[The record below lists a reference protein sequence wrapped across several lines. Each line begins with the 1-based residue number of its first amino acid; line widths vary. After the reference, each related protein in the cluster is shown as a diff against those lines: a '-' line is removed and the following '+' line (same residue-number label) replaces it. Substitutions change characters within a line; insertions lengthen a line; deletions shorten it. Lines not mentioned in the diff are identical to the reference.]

1 MRIIIEGATEE
12 FAEKAIALAAQHG
25 AELTITPPVQP
36 GWTVDRAERFLRSL
50 PGSAL
55 LFTRTV
61 VAEDGYAEV
70 ETLRERVGKLNGPT
84 VALAFALTRGIRE
97 GWWPEGTPSPVEK
110 VTDTEHPASK
120 RPTGYLMA
128 GQDLTVFRK
137 AFARV
142 DTARRAARVAGLYPG
157 GEGKT
162 TMSWAPDSIFE
173 KGYPDV
179 NVVDLDGGSRP
190 SGDEQEG
197 QS

>member
-12 FAEKAIALAAQHG
+12 FAEKAIVLAAQHG
-25 AELTITPPVQP
+25 AELTVVPPVQP

-70 ETLRERVGKLNGPT
+70 ATLRERVGKLNGPT
-84 VALAFALTRGIRE
+84 VALAFALTRGVRE

-110 VTDTEHPASK
+110 VMDTERPASK

-157 GEGKT
+157 GAGT
-162 TMSWAPDSIFE
+162 
-173 KGYPDV
+173 
-179 NVVDLDGGSRP
+179 
-190 SGDEQEG
+190 
-197 QS
+197 